1 MVVEFLN
8 NILGTHRHMN
18 KTCIAERLN
27 QTDLWFGVNCILK
40 VGGVTL
46 Y

>member
-18 KTCIAERLN
+18 GRCIAEKFELSGP
-27 QTDLWFGVNCILK
+27 LV
-40 VGGVTL
+40 
-46 Y
+46 

>member
-18 KTCIAERLN
+18 GTCIAEKF
-27 QTDLWFGVNCILK
+27 DLVWCLSHIK
-40 VGGVTL
+40 RGGANL